1 MNKPSSS
8 PSPSPSPL
16 KLGGIQIDNL
26 SFEAAVER
34 IITIA
39 REHRSQYIVTPNA
52 DHLVRLQE
60 DPKFQEVYRGAALI
74 VADGM
79 PIVWAS
85 KWLGNP
91 LPERIT
97 GADLLPRLCK
107 EAAHSGL
114 SVYFL
119 GAAEGIAQIAAAKL
133 TATYPSLKVA
143 GWYSPPFGFEKES
156 QECQRIIDQIHQ
168 CSPDIIFVGLG
179 SPKQEFWIANNRHL
193 INTGV
198 LLGIGASIGF
208 AAGTEKRAP
217 LLMQKLG
224 LEWLHRLLQDPRRLA
239 IRYLKDFQFFL
250 IVYRTWR
257 VNKKN
262 GE

>member
-1 MNKPSSS
+1 MNKPSTSTS
-8 PSPSPSPL
+8 L

-26 SFEAAVER
+26 SFEEAVAQ
-34 IITIA
+34 IIAIA
-39 REHRSQYIVTPNA
+39 REHCSKYVVTPNA
-52 DHLVRLQE
+52 DHIVRLQT
-60 DPKFQEVYRGAALI
+60 DPKFQAVYQGASLI

-79 PIVWAS
+79 PVVWAS

-97 GADLLPRLCK
+97 GADLLPHLCK
-107 EAAHSGL
+107 EAALVGL

-119 GAAEGIAQIAAAKL
+119 GAAEGVAEIAATKL
-133 TATYPSLKVA
+133 TAAYPTLKVA
-143 GWYSPPFGFEKES
+143 GWYSPPFGFEKDS
-156 QECQRIIDQIHQ
+156 QECQRIVNQINQ
-168 CSPDIIFVGLG
+168 CSPDLIFVGLG
-179 SPKQEFWIANNRHL
+179 SPKQEYWIADNRHL
-193 INTGV
+193 LKTGV

-217 LLMQKLG
+217 QWMQKFG

-239 IRYLKDFQFFL
+239 IRYLKDVQFFV

-257 VNKKN
+257 
-262 GE
+262 GQYHD